1 MSTPSVHST
10 IYSCAWPK
18 IDGSNAE
25 RAQSARTFDPA
36 LNAVSNIHRP
46 SNDDFSGRPS
56 VLSAQNGVN
65 GSMSGFAGFNPT
77 DYVLLT
83 TGLRQV
89 DYIANKGV
97 SYYNT
102 IENTNLSN
110 FSSQFAGQMCA
121 VYGSGPDSYTS
132 APKQNNCYGQLN
144 NNTATSVDRQ
154 NYMKALNSVYRSGQ
168 Y

>member
-25 RAQSARTFDPA
+25 RAQSARTFNPA
-36 LNAVSNIHRP
+36 LNNVSNILRP

-56 VLSAQNGVN
+56 FLSAQNGL
-65 GSMSGFAGFNPT
+65 GTYGALSGFAGLNPS
-77 DYVLLT
+77 DQILLT
-83 TGLRQV
+83 TNLRQV
-89 DYIANKGV
+89 DFLNSKGV
-97 SYYNT
+97 TYYNT

-110 FSSQFAGQMCA
+110 FPSQFAGQMCS

-132 APKQNNCYGQLN
+132 APQQNNCYGQPS
-144 NNTATSVDRQ
+144 TSVDRQ